1 MNTPVTPRLGIVT
14 PLGNERECISAF
26 LVQVTAH
33 LQPGDRV
40 YCVLD
45 NVSKDGTREIVEAR
59 AREDERVVLVW
70 SPQNRCVVDAYFAG
84 YRAAFEAGCRW
95 ILEMDAGFSHPPEKI
110 PEFVA
115 AMEEGYNFVG
125 GSRFMRGG
133 DHRGPWTRRVLS
145 YGGTVLARQML
156 HSGMTDMTSGY
167 ECFDRTAMA
176 YVLEHGVKSRA
187 NFFQTEIRHMMH
199 RFRWKEI
206 PIVYVN
212 DQVSVGRS
220 AVRESFRILFQLARH
235 HDS

>member
-1 MNTPVTPRLGIVT
+1 MNPSTPPRLGIVT
-14 PLGNERECISAF
+14 PLGNERKCISA
-26 LVQVTAH
+26 LLDEVTAQ
-33 LQPGDRV
+33 LQPDDRV

-59 AREDERVVLVW
+59 TRDDPRVVLVW
-70 SPQNRCVVDAYFAG
+70 SPQNRSVVDAYFAG

-95 ILEMDAGFSHPPEKI
+95 ILEMDAGFSHHPAKI

-125 GSRFMRGG
+125 GSRFMPGG
-133 DHRGPWTRRVLS
+133 DHRGPWTRRLLS
-145 YGGTVLARQML
+145 YGGTVLARKML
-156 HSGMTDMTSGY
+156 HSRMTDMTSGF

-176 YVLEHGVKSRA
+176 QVLERGVRSRA

-199 RFRWKEI
+199 QFRWKEI

-212 DQVSVGRS
+212 DQVTVGRS
-220 AVRESFRILFQLARH
+220 AVRESFRILFQLARNH
-235 HDS
+235 ES